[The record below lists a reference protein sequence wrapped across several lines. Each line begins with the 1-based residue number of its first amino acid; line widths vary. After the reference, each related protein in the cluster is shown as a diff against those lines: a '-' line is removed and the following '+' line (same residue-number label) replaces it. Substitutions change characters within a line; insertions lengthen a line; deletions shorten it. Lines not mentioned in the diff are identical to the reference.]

1 MLCADCKHELLP
13 IQTGIRLAL
22 VYNLVL
28 SAPEHYSQTC
38 NSHLVSEVAVV
49 ADAWNSEACYAVN
62 DCTIG
67 NDNQNWHPM
76 TFMLEH
82 K

>member
-28 SAPEHYSQTC
+28 AAPEHYSQTG
-38 NSHLVSEVAVV
+38 NGHLVSEIAAA
-49 ADAWNSEACYAVN
+49 ADAWNLKACYAVHN
-62 DCTIG
+62 GAIG
-67 NDNQNWHPM
+67 HANWHPLV
-76 TFMLEH
+76 FMLEH